1 MTTPHAVI
9 ALGGGYGHA
18 CRVAAA
24 RHTLAARGLLGA
36 GACDVLVSDPHL
48 PPALVPGA
56 RLWSPPQ
63 DLRRD
68 AAGLGVWIAGW
79 LADRSPG
86 LVWVDA
92 FPAGVLGELW
102 PGLAPDALWEL
113 LARRLRWDRYAATR
127 RVRLPAYD
135 RVWVTEPLDDGE
147 LAALAGTDLHP
158 LELVDPPLDPGP
170 ARAVV
175 LPGRCRL
182 VVHSGP
188 VEETLLLVEAAL
200 EPGDG
205 LPVVVA
211 APGRPRVLPRGV
223 VGWEHVV
230 PAAPLADRPE
240 VVGVVTAGGASSVR
254 QYAHLG
260 ARHRVRPLPRAL
272 DDQHERAG
280 RRICQVAD

>member
-1 MTTPHAVI
+1 MTTRHAVI

-24 RHTLAARGLLGA
+24 RHTLVARGLLGA
-36 GACDVLVSDPHL
+36 GAYDVLVSDPDL

-68 AAGLGVWIAGW
+68 AAGLEAWIAGW
-79 LADRSPG
+79 LADRAPD

-92 FPAGVLGELW
+92 FPAGVLGELR
-102 PGLAPDALWEL
+102 PGMAAGARWEL
-113 LARRLRWDRYAATR
+113 LARHLRWDRYAATR
-127 RVRLPAYD
+127 RLRIPAYD
-135 RVWVTEPLDDGE
+135 RVWVTEPLDAGE
-147 LAALAGTDLHP
+147 LAALEGLDLQP
-158 LELVDPPLDPGP
+158 LTLVDPPLDPGP
-170 ARAVV
+170 ARAVD
-175 LPGRCRL
+175 LPGPCRI

-188 VEETLLLVEAAL
+188 VAETLLLVEAAL

-211 APGRPRVLPRGV
+211 APGCPQARPDGV
-223 VGWEHVV
+223 VVWEHVV

-260 ARHRVRPLPRAL
+260 ARHRVLPLPRPL
-272 DDQHERAG
+272 DDQRARVG
-280 RRICQVAD
+280 RGIC